1 MTAKKE
7 VATLGGGCFW
17 CVETVFNELKGVYK
31 ATSGYMGG
39 HIENPTYKMV
49 CTGETGHA
57 EVVQVE
63 FDPGITSYEDILNV
77 FWAIHNPTTLNRQGN
92 DIGTQYR
99 SAIFYH
105 SDDQKIKAEHS
116 IKEVAS
122 KLYDDPIVTEITKA
136 GEFWEAEAYHQG
148 YYKQNPNQGY
158 CSMVVGPKVAKF
170 RSKFKNM
177 LKDGL

>member
-17 CVETVFNELKGVYK
+17 CVEAVFNELKGVYK

-39 HIENPTYKMV
+39 HVESPTYKMV

-63 FDPGITSYEDILNV
+63 FDPDIISYEDILNV
-77 FWAIHNPTTLNRQGN
+77 FWAVHDPTTPNRQGN

-105 SDDQKIKAEHS
+105 SNDQKMKAENS

-122 KLYDDPIVTEITKA
+122 KIYDDPIVTEITEA
-136 GEFWEAEAYHQG
+136 GKFWEAEAYHQG

-158 CSMVVGPKVAKF
+158 CSMVVGPKIAKF

-177 LKDGL
+177 LKDG